1 MASLF
6 KNAVA
11 ANVGTSLTDVYT
23 APALTSTTI
32 IGLSVANVTGASIT
46 VSVTLTKGATAVNI
60 VKDAPVPVGGALV
73 LFGGDQKLV
82 VETGNKI
89 SVQSSAASSADVIVS
104 ALEIS

>member
-11 ANVGTSLTDVYT
+11 ANVGTVSTDVYT
-23 APALTSTTI
+23 APALTSTTV
-32 IGLSVANVTGASIT
+32 IGLSVANASGVSINVT
-46 VSVTLTKGATAVNI
+46 VTLTKGATVVNI
-60 VKDAPVPVGGALV
+60 VKDAPIPVGSSLV

-82 VETGNKI
+82 VEAGNKI
-89 SVQSSAASSADVIVS
+89 SVTSTVAASADVIVS